1 MTVRVGVD
9 VGGTFTKAVAF
20 DTDRNEV
27 VAEAILP
34 TTHGHAHGVAAGV
47 VDVVTQLAQKV
58 GPQHVELVTHSTT
71 QAVNALLES
80 DVATVGMIGMGR
92 APDLRKARKRT
103 IEPRI
108 ELNEGRV
115 LTTVPEF
122 IDVTGG
128 LDGGMAR
135 GAVERVQAAG
145 AEAIAVAEA
154 FAPDNVTNE
163 GVVAAA
169 AEELGLP
176 VTTSAELSGL
186 YGLELRAVT
195 AALNASILP
204 IALRTAEVVGDGVA
218 AAGVES
224 PVMVMRGD
232 GGATDLAGFR
242 RAPAR
247 TLYSGP
253 AASVAGALRSHRID
267 DGVIVEV
274 GGTST
279 NVAAIRRGRPA
290 LSYVQVASHA
300 TAIRALDVRVLGV
313 AGGSMLRSRR
323 NRVYGVGPRS
333 AHIAGL
339 PYACFMS
346 AAEFDGATVELV
358 APRAGDP
365 EDHLVLG
372 LADGRRVALTNT
384 CAANALGLVQP
395 DDYAS
400 GDRGAALAAFT
411 VAGQHLRLP
420 AAEVARRMVQA
431 STQAVGDLVSAVM
444 KDHHLTRPVLVAVGG
459 GAGALGRAV
468 AAAMGLDIVVPAKAE
483 VISAVGDA
491 LSLVR
496 AERERTFDRPD
507 PAAVQQLVAE
517 VEAEAIAAGAS
528 ASSIDVRVDHL
539 AERSAVRVVVTG
551 AVALTSG
558 AVPGRQPA
566 TASEAAEAARA
577 RGYDAV
583 EPVGQYWIAT
593 RDGRGHRAAVFD
605 RYADVAVDVDGVVL
619 RPDRDD
625 RKRAEA
631 EVSDALE
638 VNARRVGPMT
648 MAPDAWVVSGARFVQ
663 VPDPDARTVIETFL
677 AVGADAAGQTVI
689 IIGRE

>member
-20 DTDRNEV
+20 DTEADAV
-27 VAEAILP
+27 VAEAIVP
-34 TTHGHAHGVAAGV
+34 TTHDSEHGVAAGV
-47 VDVVTQLAQKV
+47 VDVVARLAQAV
-58 GPQHVELVTHSTT
+58 GADRVELVTHSTT
-71 QAVNALLES
+71 QAVNALLEG
-80 DVATVGMIGMGR
+80 DVAKVGMIGMGR

-108 ELNEGRV
+108 ELSEGKV
-115 LTTVPEF
+115 LATVPEF

-128 LDGGMAR
+128 LDPTTAHDV
-135 GAVERVQAAG
+135 VERARASG

-154 FAPDNVTNE
+154 FAPDDVTNE
-163 GVVAAA
+163 GTVAAA
-169 AEELGLP
+169 AEAMGLP

-204 IALRTAEVVGDGVA
+204 IAIRTAEVVGDGVA
-218 AAGVES
+218 GAGVKS
-224 PVMVMRGD
+224 SVMVMRGD

-253 AASVAGALRSHRID
+253 AASVAGALRSNRIE

-300 TAIRALDVRVLGV
+300 TAIRALDVRVIGV
-313 AGGSMLRSRR
+313 AGGSMLRVRR

-339 PYACFMS
+339 PYACFL
-346 AAEFDGATVELV
+346 AADEFEVAATEVI

-365 EDHLVLG
+365 VDYFVIVLS
-372 LADGRRVALTNT
+372 DGQRVALTNT
-384 CAANALGLVQP
+384 CAANALGIVEEG
-395 DDYAS
+395 DYAAGS
-400 GDRGAALAAFT
+400 RDAALAAFE
-411 VAGQHLRLP
+411 VAGRQLRLAP
-420 AAEVARRMVQA
+420 DEVARRMLQA

-444 KDHHLTRPVLVAVGG
+444 HDHDLQHPVLVAVGG

-468 AAAMGLDIVVPAKAE
+468 AQAMDLDIVVPAKAE

-496 AERERTFDRPD
+496 AERERTFDSPS
-507 PAAVQQLVAE
+507 PADVERLVSD
-517 VEAEAIAAGAS
+517 VEGEAIAAGAS
-528 ASSIDVRVDHL
+528 ASSIDVRVEHL

-551 AVALTSG
+551 AVGLSSG

-566 TASEAAEAARA
+566 TASEVDAAIRA
-577 RGYDAV
+577 RGFDQAAAS
-583 EPVGQYWIAT
+583 GQYWIAAT
-593 RDGRGHRAAVFD
+593 EGRKGRVVALD
-605 RYADVAVDVDGVVL
+605 RYADVAIDVEGVVL
-619 RPDRDD
+619 RFNDGDRE
-625 RKRAEA
+625 EA
-631 EVSDALE
+631 ERAVEAALQANTKRVGPVSIAADAWVISGPRFLQ
-638 VNARRVGPMT
+638 VPQPDARRVVETAFATGVQ
-648 MAPDAWVVSGARFVQ
+648 PDQPVV
-663 VPDPDARTVIETFL
+663 
-677 AVGADAAGQTVI
+677 